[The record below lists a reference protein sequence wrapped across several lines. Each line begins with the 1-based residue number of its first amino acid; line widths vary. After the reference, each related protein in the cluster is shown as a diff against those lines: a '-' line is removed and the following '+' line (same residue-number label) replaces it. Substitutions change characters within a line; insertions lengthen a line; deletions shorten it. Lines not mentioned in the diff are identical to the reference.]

1 MAHAI
6 TGMFSVLYGLYG
18 AVGRSPC
25 SEHPHS
31 PHEYWID
38 NKNVIGTVLMGSYL
52 NSVFKAEAVRFCFLP
67 SR

>member
-1 MAHAI
+1 MVYMAP
-6 TGMFSVLYGLYG
+6 SG
-18 AVGRSPC
+18 AHLAVNT
-25 SEHPHS
+25 PHS

-52 NSVFKAEAVRFCFLP
+52 NSVFKAEAVLFCFLP